1 MRSLGA
7 NLGASRANSFQRQAD
22 GYEQTAVGHTS
33 SRTDPDDA
41 ERLTGIYGLE
51 GWGLES
57 LQARH
62 SQLVGGSSPYGSATV
77 SAGQSPVLQCVR
89 PPRRPRKER
98 TIEDTRSGSAV
109 QEAAVRL
116 RADRRNR
123 VMLSLSADPA
133 SRCDA
138 PGFTRL
144 APTRRIRRCA
154 RTGALLT
161 VIGLMRLARGV
172 RSRWRPLLAGAV
184 LTVLGVMLPSGTVI
198 LAAGLWSFAYALV
211 FPAGSGADRKRRYE
225 LERELPVYS
234 IPADCHQVILPY

>member
-1 MRSLGA
+1 M
-7 NLGASRANSFQRQAD
+7 
-22 GYEQTAVGHTS
+22 
-33 SRTDPDDA
+33 
-41 ERLTGIYGLE
+41 
-51 GWGLES
+51 
-57 LQARH
+57 
-62 SQLVGGSSPYGSATV
+62 
-77 SAGQSPVLQCVR
+77 
-89 PPRRPRKER
+89 
-98 TIEDTRSGSAV
+98 
-109 QEAAVRL
+109 RL

-133 SRCDA
+133 SRHDA

-211 FPAGSGADRKRRYE
+211 FPASSGADRKPSE
-225 LERELPVYS
+225 LERELERELATYARSAQLGSWIHSAFDARP
-234 IPADCHQVILPY
+234 